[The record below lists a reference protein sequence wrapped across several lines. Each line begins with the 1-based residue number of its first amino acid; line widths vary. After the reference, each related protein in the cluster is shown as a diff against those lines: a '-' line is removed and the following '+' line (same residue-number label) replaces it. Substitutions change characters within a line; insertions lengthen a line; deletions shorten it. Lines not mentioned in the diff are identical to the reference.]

1 MDLRASIEKLQ
12 TKLSDSEEIILRKG
26 FEIRDLKREINK
38 MLSKISKSEDKAI
51 DVIEKVK
58 KDTEC
63 EKVSRSFYPFLF
75 SSIVS
80 SSSSSSS
87 QEQSFVFHTVH

>member
-1 MDLRASIEKLQ
+1 MDLKASIEKLQ

-38 MLSKISKSEDKAI
+38 MLSKISKSEDRAI

-80 SSSSSSS
+80 SSSSS